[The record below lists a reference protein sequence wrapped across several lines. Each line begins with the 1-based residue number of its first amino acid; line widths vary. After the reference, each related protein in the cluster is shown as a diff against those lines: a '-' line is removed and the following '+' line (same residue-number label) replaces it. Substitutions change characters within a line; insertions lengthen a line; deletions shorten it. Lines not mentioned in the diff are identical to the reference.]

1 MPPVWFSF
9 IAPELLCKSCMH
21 DDDNNITIIM
31 LYQSFGFMSPAEG
44 LHFSALVTRGAW
56 AATGI
61 VVCWFVC
68 LFVCLFVT
76 GISTHLGTT
85 ALRLQHG

>member
-1 MPPVWFSF
+1 MGGHGYS
-9 IAPELLCKSCMH
+9 S
-21 DDDNNITIIM
+21 M
-31 LYQSFGFMSPAEG
+31 LVCLF
-44 LHFSALVTRGAW
+44 VTRGAW

-76 GISTHLGTT
+76 GISTHLDAT
-85 ALRLQHG
+85 ALHLQHG